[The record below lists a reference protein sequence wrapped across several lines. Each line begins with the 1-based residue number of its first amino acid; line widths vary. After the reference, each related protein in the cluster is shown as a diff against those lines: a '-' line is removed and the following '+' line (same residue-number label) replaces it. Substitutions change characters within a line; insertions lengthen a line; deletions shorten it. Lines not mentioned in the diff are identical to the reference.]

1 MIVICILIVMIIY
14 VVWGC
19 LYILRQ
25 LNHINNEDE
34 KVPDYGSYDELIK
47 YRKGRSKH

>member
-1 MIVICILIVMIIY
+1 MIVICILIAAIIY
-14 VVWGC
+14 VTWGC

-25 LNHINNEDE
+25 LNRINNEDE